1 MKSLTAKKSQEKT
14 LPNIPITNNIS
25 VDECNADYI
34 KNSQNPLFSKRF
46 LKQRSIANKPI
57 IEYIQITARSAIAV
71 TEDSVWVR
79 TFSDGSSFP
88 IQPPTNNIYS
98 IETTKKLLD
107 TAIVLGKRVASV
119 ERQLPGLSVE
129 NWLWSL
135 IGQYHLTHPT
145 PQLMREAA
153 RRFKAQG
160 RQQLAE
166 WAEEKAIE
174 ETGHDRLALLDI
186 QSLGYQAQALV
197 DTYMSPSTK
206 ASIDYFIRSVRTG
219 DPIKVVGYAY
229 TLERIALA
237 VKEKHIQAI
246 ENILPSGINATRCLR
261 VHSSVGSDVEH
272 VDEALETIA
281 QLSFAERTQIAIA
294 CYETAKLYF
303 SSHENDYPSATELKQ
318 KLQPFRH

>member
-1 MKSLTAKKSQEKT
+1 MKSLISKSIEDK
-14 LPNIPITNNIS
+14 NSFEASKRINSGIHK
-25 VDECNADYI
+25 CNLDYI
-34 KNSQNPLFSKRF
+34 YLAQNSLPSKQILRE
-46 LKQRSIANKPI
+46 RPIADNSI
-57 IEYIQITARSAIAV
+57 IESARISDCQTIVV
-71 TEDSVWVR
+71 TQDSVWVR
-79 TFSDGSSFP
+79 TCTDDSSFLV
-88 IQPPTNNIYS
+88 QPSTDNINS

-119 ERQLPGLSVE
+119 ERELPSLNVK
-129 NWLWSL
+129 NWVWSL
-135 IGQYHLTHPT
+135 VSQYHVTHPT

-153 RRFKAQG
+153 RRFKAQN

-174 ETGHDRLALLDI
+174 ETGHDRLALRDI
-186 QSLGYQAQALV
+186 QSLGYQAQALA
-197 DTYMSPSTK
+197 DTYMSPSAK
-206 ASIDYFIRSVRTG
+206 ILINYFVRSVRTF

-229 TLERIALA
+229 TLERIASA

-246 ENILPSGINATRCLR
+246 EVILPPGINATRCLR
-261 VHSSVGSDVEH
+261 VHSSIGSDVEH

-281 QLSFAERTQIAIA
+281 KLSTAERTKIAIA

-303 SSHENDYPSATELKQ
+303 SSYENDYLSASELEQ